1 MASPAIETTERPIRI
16 GDLAAQT
23 GVSVEALRY
32 YEQRGLVQPL
42 GRRESGYREYS
53 GDSVK
58 LVRFIKRAQGLGFT
72 LREVEELVQL
82 RARAWAGDAPWK
94 LRDAAVAK
102 LRDVARRIR
111 ELNALRSALTEMIAA
126 CDASCAKDGSCDE
139 PVQCALVEAF
149 DTSDDESIHNS
160 HERIER

>member
-1 MASPAIETTERPIRI
+1 MASPAIGTTERPLRI
-16 GDLAAQT
+16 GDLAART

-32 YEQRGLVQPL
+32 YEQRGLIHPL

-53 GDSVK
+53 SDSVK

-72 LREVEELVQL
+72 LAEVEELVQL

-94 LRDAAVAK
+94 LRDAAVTK

-111 ELNALRSALTEMIAA
+111 ELSALRTALTEMITA
-126 CDASCAKDGSCDE
+126 CDASCKEAKCDE
-139 PVQCALVEAF
+139 TVPCGLVEAF
-149 DTSDDESIHNS
+149 DTSDDETTHTSQ
-160 HERIER
+160 ERIAQ